1 VDAIKDAARA
11 AARAALEAAMGFL
24 GIGSP
29 SREAMQQIGL
39 PFIQGIGAG
48 MEYALPSLVSTAE
61 DTSAQMLASASTEA
75 VDVGAAGGGA
85 GYQIN
90 NYFGADSVRS
100 EEDIY
105 RLTEEID
112 RTLSLRGLQKVVA

>member
-1 VDAIKDAARA
+1 
-11 AARAALEAAMGFL
+11 
-24 GIGSP
+24 
-29 SREAMQQIGL
+29 
-39 PFIQGIGAG
+39 G
-48 MEYALPSLVSTAE
+48 MEYALPALMATAE
-61 DTSAQMLASASTEA
+61 STSGQMLAATSTEA
-75 VDVGAAGGGA
+75 VNPGATGGGA